1 MLQVR
6 RNKFFGVVPR
16 SSFAVNTNSFPRY
29 LTASASLC
37 LAALLAAC
45 GGSHTAT
52 PSGPVPSASTTLQA
66 ETGNNTSATNS
77 FAGQTNGNAGAGNVS
92 KLPISSLLYSGATT
106 KIYATW
112 LGWFGLNNHISI
124 GYNSDTAAQVQ
135 AQVADMM
142 SRGMTGAIADWY
154 GTANTFIESA
164 TTLLRNEAEAHAGQ
178 FEFAIMEDKGGAPSA
193 LRPGAMDA
201 TSPINSSPI

>member
-37 LAALLAAC
+37 LAAFLAAC

-52 PSGPVPSASTTLQA
+52 PTGPVPSASTTLQA
-66 ETGNNTSATNS
+66 ETGNNTSTANS
-77 FAGQTNGNAGAGNVS
+77 FAGQANGNARAGNVS
-92 KLPISSLLYSGATT
+92 KLPIGSLLYSGATT

-112 LGWFGLNNHISI
+112 LGWFGQSNHTNV
-124 GYNSDTAAQVQ
+124 GYVSDAAAQVH
-135 AQVADMM
+135 AQVEDMI
-142 SRGMTGAIADWY
+142 SRGIAGAIVDWH
-154 GTANTFIESA
+154 GLA
-164 TTLLRNEAEAHAGQ
+164 
-178 FEFAIMEDKGGAPSA
+178 
-193 LRPGAMDA
+193 
-201 TSPINSSPI
+201 